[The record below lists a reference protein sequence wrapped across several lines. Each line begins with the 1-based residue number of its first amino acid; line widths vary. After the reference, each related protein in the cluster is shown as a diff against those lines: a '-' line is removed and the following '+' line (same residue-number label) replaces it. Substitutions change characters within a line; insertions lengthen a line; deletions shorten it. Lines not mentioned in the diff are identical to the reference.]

1 MIYRHIAYVNSL
13 RIELRSRKVWE
24 QKDDLFQRFVTEET
38 PFHQQNHLV
47 EIKQFLHDDEAEMLY
62 NKTDRFIV

>member
-47 EIKQFLHDDEAEMLY
+47 EIKQ
-62 NKTDRFIV
+62 